1 MLTWLLGLTGV
12 GLLFLGGELAVRGS
26 VSLARRLVLPPLLIG
41 LVVVGF
47 MTSMP
52 ELVVSLRAAVAGST
66 GITVGN
72 VVGSDIANLLLIL
85 GIAILICP
93 IAARRVSAKHD
104 ALVMTAAFLAVA
116 VLGAL
121 GGLQRWQGLFLIAVL
136 VVYVVWSYLIDSHT
150 STSEARLHVDEATAA
165 ESLPPGESLLLIVT
179 LLIAGLAALLLGA
192 MWVVTAATGI
202 ARLLGL
208 SEAVIGLTVVSLGTS
223 LPELAAAV
231 ASARHGHS
239 ELVIGNVL
247 GSNIFNILGILGLAA
262 VVRPL
267 PIEHSLVVLE
277 LPLLIVASLALLPV
291 FIGRMGL
298 RRWTGGLMVAAYVVY
313 FALKFRV

>member
-1 MLTWLLGLTGV
+1 
-12 GLLFLGGELAVRGS
+12 
-26 VSLARRLVLPPLLIG
+26 
-41 LVVVGF
+41 

-66 GITVGN
+66 GVTVGN

-93 IAARRVSAKHD
+93 IAARRVSAKRD
-104 ALVMTAAFLAVA
+104 ALVMTAALLAVA

-136 VVYVVWSYLIDSHT
+136 VVYVVWSYLIDSRT

-165 ESLPPGESLLLIVT
+165 ESLPPGESLLLIVA